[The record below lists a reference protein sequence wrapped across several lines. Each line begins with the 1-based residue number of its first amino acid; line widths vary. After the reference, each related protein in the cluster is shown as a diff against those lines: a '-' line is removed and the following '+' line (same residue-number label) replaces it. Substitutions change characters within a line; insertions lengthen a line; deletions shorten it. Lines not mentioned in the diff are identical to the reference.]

1 LLLQQVLHAHNLN
14 TFTLEASM
22 SYSSAISGM
31 LSTPQEGQQALGH
44 ASSATETSTDS
55 HRTES
60 IESVD
65 DAEALTILYERFRRP
80 IYSYTYRLL
89 DNGDDAADVTQEVF
103 LRACISWESL
113 RDRDHLGVWL
123 HHVATNLCVD
133 LIRRRKRL
141 SWWPLTRRKRNAGH
155 AEEVSDDDPL
165 SRLPPD
171 SGGIP
176 EIAEREHIQ
185 RVLAAMPEE
194 YALVLV
200 LNVIQG
206 IPYQDIATIV
216 GLSLTVTATR
226 ISRAKKMFVE
236 QYRRL
241 GMDGAEIQ
249 EKQP

>member
-14 TFTLEASM
+14 TFTLEARM

-44 ASSATETSTDS
+44 ASSATEPSTDS

-60 IESVD
+60 RESVD
-65 DAEALTILYERFRRP
+65 DAEALSILYERFRRP

-89 DNGDDAADVTQEVF
+89 GNMDDAADVTQEVF

-113 RDRDHLGVWL
+113 RDRDQLGVWL
-123 HHVATNLCVD
+123 HHVATNVCID
-133 LIRRRKRL
+133 LIRRRRRL
-141 SWWPLTRRKRNAGH
+141 FWWPLTRRKRSSRY
-155 AEEVSDDDPL
+155 AEEGSDDD
-165 SRLPPD
+165 SSSHLPPD

-185 RVLAAMPEE
+185 CVLAAMPEE

-200 LNVIQG
+200 LSVIQG
-206 IPYQDIATIV
+206 IPYQDIATIA
-216 GLSLTVTATR
+216 GLSPTVTATR

-241 GMDGAEIQ
+241 GMDEVGIQ

>member
-1 LLLQQVLHAHNLN
+1 
-14 TFTLEASM
+14 M

-31 LSTPQEGQQALGH
+31 LNTTQEGQQALGH
-44 ASSATETSTDS
+44 ASGATETSTNS
-55 HRTES
+55 HGTEQAQYVEDVEELS
-60 IESVD
+60 
-65 DAEALTILYERFRRP
+65 ILYEQFRRP

-89 DNGDDAADVTQEVF
+89 GNGEDAADVTQEVF

-133 LIRRRKRL
+133 LIRRRRRL
-141 SWWPLTRRKRNAGH
+141 SWWPLTRRNRSSRYTG
-155 AEEVSDDDPL
+155 EGSDDDL
-165 SRLPPD
+165 FSHLPPD

-185 RVLAAMPEE
+185 RVVDAMPEE

-200 LNVIQG
+200 LSVIQG
-206 IPYQDIATIV
+206 IPYQDIATIA
-216 GLSLTVTATR
+216 GLSPTVTATR

-236 QYRRL
+236 QYRLL
-241 GMDGAEIQ
+241 GMDEVGIQ
-249 EKQP
+249 EKRP

>member
-1 LLLQQVLHAHNLN
+1 
-14 TFTLEASM
+14 M

-31 LSTPQEGQQALGH
+31 LSTPQKGQQALGH
-44 ASSATETSTDS
+44 ASSAMETSTDS

-60 IESVD
+60 RESVD
-65 DAEALTILYERFRRP
+65 DAQALSILYEQFRRP

-89 DNGDDAADVTQEVF
+89 GNRDDAADVTQEVF

-113 RDRDHLGVWL
+113 RDRDQLGVWL
-123 HHVATNLCVD
+123 HRVATNLCID

-141 SWWPLTRRKRNAGH
+141 SWWPLSRWKRSSRYV
-155 AEEVSDDDPL
+155 EEVSDDDPL
-165 SRLPPD
+165 SHLPPD

-185 RVLAAMPEE
+185 RVVAAMPEE

-200 LNVIQG
+200 LSVIQG
-206 IPYQDIATIV
+206 IPYQAIATIA
-216 GLSLTVTATR
+216 GLSPAVTATR

-241 GMDGAEIQ
+241 GMDEVCIQ
-249 EKQP
+249 EKRP

>member
-1 LLLQQVLHAHNLN
+1 
-14 TFTLEASM
+14 M

-60 IESVD
+60 IASVD
-65 DAEALTILYERFRRP
+65 DAQALSILYERFRRP

-89 DNGDDAADVTQEVF
+89 GNMDDAADVTQEVF

-133 LIRRRKRL
+133 LIRRRRRL
-141 SWWPLTRRKRNAGH
+141 SWWPLTRRYRSSRY
-155 AEEVSDDDPL
+155 AEEVSDDDP
-165 SRLPPD
+165 SSHLPPD

-185 RVLAAMPEE
+185 RVVAAMPEE

-200 LNVIQG
+200 LSVIQG

-241 GMDGAEIQ
+241 GMDEVGIQ

>member
-1 LLLQQVLHAHNLN
+1 
-14 TFTLEASM
+14 M
-22 SYSSAISGM
+22 SYSSAITGM
-31 LSTPQEGQQALGH
+31 LSTSQEGQRAPAH
-44 ASSATETSTDS
+44 VSSVTETSRDS
-55 HRTES
+55 PWTES
-60 IESVD
+60 TPSVD
-65 DAEALTILYERFRRP
+65 DAEALSVLYERFRRP

-89 DNGDDAADVTQEVF
+89 GNGEDAADVTQEVF

-113 RDRDHLGVWL
+113 RDHNHLGVWL
-123 HHVATNLCVD
+123 HQVATNVCID
-133 LIRRRKRL
+133 LIRRRRRI
-141 SWWPLTRRKRNAGH
+141 SWWPLTRRYRSSRYAG
-155 AEEVSDDDPL
+155 EESDDDPF
-165 SRLPPD
+165 SHLPPD

-200 LNVIQG
+200 LSVIQG

-216 GLSLTVTATR
+216 GLSSTVTATR

-241 GMDGAEIQ
+241 GIDEVGIQ

>member
-1 LLLQQVLHAHNLN
+1 
-14 TFTLEASM
+14 M
-22 SYSSAISGM
+22 PYSSAVSCI
-31 LSTPQEGQQALGH
+31 LSTSQEGQLVPGH
-44 ASSATETSTDS
+44 ASSASETSTDS
-55 HRTES
+55 YETEAAS
-60 IESVD
+60 QVD
-65 DAEALTILYERFRRP
+65 DAQALSILYERFRRH

-89 DNGDDAADVTQEVF
+89 GNEEDAADVTQEVF

-113 RDRDHLGVWL
+113 RDHDHLGVWL
-123 HHVATNLCVD
+123 HHVATNVCID
-133 LIRRRKRL
+133 LIRRRRRL
-141 SWWPLTRRKRNAGH
+141 SWWPLTRRNRSSRY
-155 AEEVSDDDPL
+155 AEEVSDDDRF

-185 RVLAAMPEE
+185 RVLAAMPVE

-216 GLSLTVTATR
+216 GLSPTVIATR

-241 GMDGAEIQ
+241 GMDEVGKQ
-249 EKQP
+249 EQRP